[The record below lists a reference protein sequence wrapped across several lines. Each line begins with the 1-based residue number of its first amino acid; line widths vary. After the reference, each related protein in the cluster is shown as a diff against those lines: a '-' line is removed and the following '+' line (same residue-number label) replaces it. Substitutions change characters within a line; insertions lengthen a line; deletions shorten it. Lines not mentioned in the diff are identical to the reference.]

1 MEPLVASPYGHAMD
15 KEPAPEELAWLD
27 ATDAADLVRR
37 GEVHPREL
45 VETAISRI
53 EKLDPELN
61 AVIHRQFDRALAAAD
76 GEVPDGPFRGVP
88 FLLKDAVTHFA
99 GDPEHFG
106 MRALQDADHHAAGDT
121 WLAERFRAAG
131 LITLGRTNVPEMATT
146 ITTEP
151 LGHGATCNPWDP
163 TRSAGGS
170 SGGSAAA
177 VAAGLVPM
185 AHGND
190 MGGSI
195 RIPAAH
201 CGLVGL
207 KPTRARTTLGPDL
220 GELWGPTTHEHVLTR
235 SVRDCATALDAVA
248 GPGVG
253 DPYTATPPRRPFSHE
268 VGADP
273 GRLRVGY
280 RTARRDGAGEAHAE
294 VVTAVERAAR
304 LLASLGHEVEAV
316 GVEPFDD
323 PSLSEVVPV
332 LFACVVAREV
342 ERQSTAIGRSIEL
355 DELEPFNALLTEMG
369 RAVTATQWL
378 GAIEV
383 VQRWSRGLARWF
395 TGYDLLVT
403 PVSPEPPTPLGE
415 LTTEGQGDP
424 LTLVMR
430 VSGLITFTF
439 PYNITGQ
446 PAVSLPLHWTTDG
459 LPIGVQLAAPT
470 GREDVLIQVAS
481 QIETA
486 QPWATR
492 RPPLS

>member
-1 MEPLVASPYGHAMD
+1 
-15 KEPAPEELAWLD
+15 
-27 ATDAADLVRR
+27 
-37 GEVHPREL
+37 
-45 VETAISRI
+45 
-53 EKLDPELN
+53 
-61 AVIHRQFDRALAAAD
+61 
-76 GEVPDGPFRGVP
+76 VP

-106 MRALQDADHHAAGDT
+106 MRALQHADHHAAGDT

-151 LGHGATCNPWDP
+151 LGHGPTHNPWDP
-163 TRSAGGS
+163 ARSAGGS

-235 SVRDCATALDAVA
+235 SVRDCAAALDAVA

-253 DPYTATPPRRPFSHE
+253 DPYTAPPPRRPFIDE

-280 RTARRDGAGEAHAE
+280 RTDRRDGAGAAHAE
-294 VVTAVERAAR
+294 VVTAVEGAAR
-304 LLASLGHEVEAV
+304 LLSSLGHEVEAV
-316 GVEPFDD
+316 VVEPFDD

-342 ERQSTAIGRSIEL
+342 DRQSAAIGRSIEL
-355 DELEPFNALLTEMG
+355 DEL
-369 RAVTATQWL
+369 
-378 GAIEV
+378 
-383 VQRWSRGLARWF
+383 
-395 TGYDLLVT
+395 
-403 PVSPEPPTPLGE
+403 
-415 LTTEGQGDP
+415 
-424 LTLVMR
+424 
-430 VSGLITFTF
+430 
-439 PYNITGQ
+439 
-446 PAVSLPLHWTTDG
+446 
-459 LPIGVQLAAPT
+459 
-470 GREDVLIQVAS
+470 
-481 QIETA
+481 
-486 QPWATR
+486 
-492 RPPLS
+492 